1 MQGDKVGRGSSRS
14 DNVKAAA
21 STYSASRAS
30 RRVCL
35 LCLWE
40 RKREI
45 SFNKYIVVQ
54 VLSTTL
60 TREETGSK
68 W

>member
-1 MQGDKVGRGSSRS
+1 MQGDKVGGGSSRS
-14 DNVKAAA
+14 DNVKAVA

-40 RKREI
+40 RKRERL
-45 SFNKYIVVQ
+45 
-54 VLSTTL
+54 VLINT
-60 TREETGSK
+60 
-68 W
+68 